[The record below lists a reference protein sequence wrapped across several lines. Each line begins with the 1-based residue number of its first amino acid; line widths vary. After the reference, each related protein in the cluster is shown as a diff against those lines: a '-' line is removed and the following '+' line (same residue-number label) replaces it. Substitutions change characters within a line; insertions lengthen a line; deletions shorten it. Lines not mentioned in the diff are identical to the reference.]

1 LIYNTNSYV
10 AKKTHKIFIS
20 ASTLSKVRV

>member
-10 AKKTHKIFIS
+10 AKKTHKIFIFQT
-20 ASTLSKVRV
+20 TLAKDK

>member
-10 AKKTHKIFIS
+10 AKKTHKIFIFQ
-20 ASTLSKVRV
+20 TTFRQL